1 MIFFFDMIY
10 NKICRHLIL
19 YMANGKK
26 KYNNNI
32 KNKLHIKIVKL
43 KRKTRGNYN
52 ILASDYKTFGTI
64 R

>member
-1 MIFFFDMIY
+1 MV
-10 NKICRHLIL
+10 
-19 YMANGKK
+19 KK

>member
-43 KRKTRGNYN
+43 KRKIINS
-52 ILASDYKTFGTI
+52 LASAPI
-64 R
+64 RPSSILKQ